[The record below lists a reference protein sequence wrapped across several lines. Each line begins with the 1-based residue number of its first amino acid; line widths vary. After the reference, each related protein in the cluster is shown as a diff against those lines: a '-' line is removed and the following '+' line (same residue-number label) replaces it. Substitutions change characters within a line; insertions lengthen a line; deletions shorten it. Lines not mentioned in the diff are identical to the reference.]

1 MRTSMSARR
10 TPARSRRSRT
20 GGRIVATGVGRVL
33 SSLRISTR
41 WPGRTEVVGTTVV
54 VIVACFLFGFYLFL
68 VDSGL
73 SWVIEKIFRAA
84 GVVA

>member
-1 MRTSMSARR
+1 MKKVS
-10 TPARSRRSRT
+10 
-20 GGRIVATGVGRVL
+20 
-33 SSLRISTR
+33 

-68 VDSGL
+68 VDTGL
-73 SWVIEKIFRAA
+73 AWVIDKLFRAA